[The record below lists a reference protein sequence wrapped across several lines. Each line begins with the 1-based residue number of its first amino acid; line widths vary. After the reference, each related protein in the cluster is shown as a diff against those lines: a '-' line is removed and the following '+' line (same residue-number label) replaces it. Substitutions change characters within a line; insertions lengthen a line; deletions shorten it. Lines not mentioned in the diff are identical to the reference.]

1 MKRTVKTTALLL
13 LAVMMLLLAV
23 SCGQKVNAEGLWEN
37 ATYLS
42 DTTVGEGANTVTV
55 MIKAGEQS
63 ITLTVKT
70 DKATLGEA
78 LYELEIINDPSF
90 FDTCNGILASWDQDQ
105 AYWGFCQN
113 GEMLPYGV
121 GDEKATTAGNPTY
134 ELVYTK

>member
-13 LAVMMLLLAV
+13 LAVMLLLLAV
-23 SCGQKVNAEGLWEN
+23 SCGKKVNAEGLWEN

-90 FDTCNGILASWDQDQ
+90 FDTCNGILASWDKDQ